1 MVRLELTTEQ
11 QHGLDSRSNQPAHLI
26 DPRDQAE
33 YVLIPVDQYDR
44 VREFI
49 EEDRVR
55 KALTQVATRNAAGRM
70 NDAP

>member
-11 QHGLDSRSNQPAHLI
+11 QRGLDSQDNQPPHLI
-26 DPRDQAE
+26 DPGDQAE

-55 KALTQVATRNAAGRM
+55 KGLTPVATRNAAGRM